1 MIFSSLEFIFIFL
14 PIFLGIY
21 RLLPSTRRNL
31 LIFVSSILFYGVGLA
46 QTARSLPVEKQA
58 NFLRL
63 IPVYV
68 LLFLAI
74 ILFNFIFGML
84 IFHNEG
90 KNRKK
95 LLHIGVVVNAVI
107 LIFFKYTS
115 FILRC
120 IGLIFH
126 FSAETMDLPAFHIAV
141 PMGMSFYIFQSI
153 AYLVDIYRKETR
165 PANSLIKFGSYMS
178 MFPQLTQ
185 GPIMNYENVRQ
196 QIRRRG
202 FSMPMLSEGLKMFIF
217 GLGIK
222 VLLANRV
229 HHLWTNAGNFGYDAI
244 STPLAWL
251 AIAGQSFYLYFDW
264 LGYSLMAVGL
274 GIILGISIPENFNH
288 PYISLTM
295 QEFWRRWHITLGNW
309 FKNYIYIPLGGSK
322 NGTLLTYRNMFIVWM
337 FTAIWHGANF
347 NFILWGLFLFACM
360 AIERAFLGDILR
372 GFPVLGHIYM
382 IILIPINWV
391 FFSITDLPSMGIF
404 FKKLFPF
411 LGKVG
416 SASGKDFASY
426 VTPYWILLLLL
437 CVLFSTK
444 IPFIVYKK
452 IKDTLFGHIFL
463 IFIFLFSVYSIY
475 MGLNDTFAYGG
486 F

>member
-322 NGTLLTYRNMFIVWM
+322 NGTFLTYRKLQFYS
-337 FTAIWHGANF
+337 
-347 NFILWGLFLFACM
+347 
-360 AIERAFLGDILR
+360 LG
-372 GFPVLGHIYM
+372 
-382 IILIPINWV
+382 
-391 FFSITDLPSMGIF
+391 T
-404 FKKLFPF
+404 
-411 LGKVG
+411 
-416 SASGKDFASY
+416 
-426 VTPYWILLLLL
+426 
-437 CVLFSTK
+437 
-444 IPFIVYKK
+444 
-452 IKDTLFGHIFL
+452 
-463 IFIFLFSVYSIY
+463 IFICL
-475 MGLNDTFAYGG
+475 YGN
-486 F
+486 